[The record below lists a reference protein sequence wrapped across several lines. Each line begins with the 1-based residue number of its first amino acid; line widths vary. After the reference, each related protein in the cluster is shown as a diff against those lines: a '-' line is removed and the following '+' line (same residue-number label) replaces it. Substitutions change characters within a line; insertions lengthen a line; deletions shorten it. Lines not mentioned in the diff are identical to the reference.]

1 MATTFFVKYIST
13 DYSNLYRS
21 LLFLVIGLAACQQE
35 RGQTPSPEITS
46 QPAVATL
53 EIAEATSLP
62 TPAIVDEYADQREQ
76 MVQDGVIGWGV
87 EDPAVI
93 KAMRAVPRHE
103 FVPEEFLSQAYEN
116 HPLPIGYG
124 QTISQPYIVALM
136 SQAAG
141 VSAGDNVLEIGTG
154 SGYQAAVLAEL
165 VDQVYSIEI
174 ISPLAERSTDTLA
187 RLGYDNVTTRQ
198 ADGYFGWEEYAP
210 FDAIVVTAA
219 PDHIPQPLVQQLK
232 IGGRMIIP
240 VGPVG
245 GFQKLWLVTR
255 ESEDEVRTVDLGG
268 VRFVPFTR
276 EDG

>member
-1 MATTFFVKYIST
+1 MG
-13 DYSNLYRS
+13 N
-21 LLFLVIGLAACQQE
+21 
-35 RGQTPSPEITS
+35 
-46 QPAVATL
+46 
-53 EIAEATSLP
+53 
-62 TPAIVDEYADQREQ
+62 
-76 MVQDGVIGWGV
+76 
-87 EDPAVI
+87 
-93 KAMRAVPRHE
+93 VPRHE

-141 VSAGDNVLEIGTG
+141 VSAGDKVLEIGTG

-187 RLGYDNVTTRQ
+187 RLGYDNVNTRQ